1 MWFASRDDN
10 QKTEGRDEKET
21 EREEGIYL
29 VLLSRELGLG
39 DLLLRPLGEHVL

>member
-10 QKTEGRDEKET
+10 QKTEERDEKET